1 MMILKVLLLLACVF
15 LLATNVGRSLLMKL
29 LGKLPRVIGYGLI
42 IGLILYLI
50 YIVVALILASLWKL
64 FLILLIAIVILI
76 LIGMMKK

>member
-1 MMILKVLLLLACVF
+1 MIIKFIFLLTCVF
-15 LLATNVGRSLLMKL
+15 LLATNVGRSLLKTL

-64 FLILLIAIVILI
+64 FLFLVITIVILI